1 MSVRFLTNRK
11 GENTDVVISIKDW
24 EKMQKNLRK
33 VTFLNELEDSMVEVK
48 NHFSGG
54 KQLKEAK
61 SFILN
66 EL

>member
-24 EKMQKNLRK
+24 EKVQKSLRK
-33 VTFLNELEDSMVEVK
+33 VTFLNELEDSMGEVK

>member
-1 MSVRFLTNRK
+1 MSVRYLTNRK
-11 GENTDVVISIKDW
+11 GQNTDVVISMKDW
-24 EKMQKNLRK
+24 EKLQKELRK
-33 VTFLNELEDSMVEVK
+33 TSFLNELEDSMIEVK
-48 NHFSGG
+48 THFSGG

>member
-1 MSVRFLTNRK
+1 MSVRYLTNRK
-11 GENTDVVISIKDW
+11 GENTDVVISMKDW
-24 EKMQKNLRK
+24 EKLKKELRK
-33 VTFLNELEDSMVEVK
+33 TSFFNELEDSMIEIK

-54 KQLKEAK
+54 KQLKDAK